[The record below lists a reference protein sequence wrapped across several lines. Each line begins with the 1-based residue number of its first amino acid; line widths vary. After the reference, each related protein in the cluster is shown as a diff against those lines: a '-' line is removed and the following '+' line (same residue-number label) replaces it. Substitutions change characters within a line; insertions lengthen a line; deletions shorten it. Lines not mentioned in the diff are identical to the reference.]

1 MQKYK
6 KKNIHQR
13 KQSHNTIF
21 MWFGNLPTSTKL
33 QGFHY
38 SQEKKNTKYGNTVF
52 FFFFLYTE
60 FTMSYQTSQK
70 KISRGQPIISTPWTK
85 PQKIFY

>member
-1 MQKYK
+1 MVC
-6 KKNIHQR
+6 
-13 KQSHNTIF
+13 
-21 MWFGNLPTSTKL
+21 NLPISTEL

-38 SQEKKNTKYGNTVF
+38 SQEKKIQNMAIQFF
-52 FFFFLYTE
+52 FFFFLLCTE

-70 KISRGQPIISTPWTK
+70 KISRGQPINSTPWTK